1 MSVFD
6 IMDKFITAREKPVE
20 KKLRH
25 FETQRSYT
33 RGVTLYSYS
42 PKLESPGK
50 NPAKSLRRI
59 SKNNIN
65 NTNHTQMI
73 TIYSVPPPNAL
84 YKTTVHCNCSSLSL
98 T

>member
-33 RGVTLYSYS
+33 IQLF
-42 PKLESPGK
+42 PKTREPGK
-50 NPAKSLRRI
+50 ESRKI
-59 SKNNIN
+59 SS
-65 NTNHTQMI
+65 QDF
-73 TIYSVPPPNAL
+73 
-84 YKTTVHCNCSSLSL
+84 
-98 T
+98 